1 MKLILYYAMGFCA
14 KKYCI
19 IQKVRAGMV
28 LMKVLNRKKASLLAV
43 IAVLSIFLLASCGE
57 KLEETNLIAE
67 GVRVMGEDVGS
78 LTKADAIKKIE
89 EKEKTIPKDV
99 RMDFVYE
106 DVSFSVSAAQI
117 DFKTDLD
124 ETIENAYSIGRGK
137 DKKQNKNDI
146 KNAKKGKINLD
157 LVFGYDEDK
166 FLLVCADYLGAK
178 ITDPSP
184 MNVEIGK
191 DCLVVTNAIEGKI
204 VDIKQ
209 AHKDI
214 KDTIFDFDKKEP
226 IQIKLKSHTPKNL
239 TFDEFKE
246 KYENE
251 PKDAVYTKKD
261 GKHNIEP
268 EVVGVEFDDDKAR
281 KIFEENKNSTVSY
294 EIPAKI
300 TYPKVTAKALEDK
313 YINNI
318 IATYSTSFAGSSSGR
333 IANIVLAAQK
343 IDGYVVNPG
352 KRFSYNQVVGPRT
365 QAAGFKIAHVYV
377 GTKVVDGIG
386 GGICQVSST
395 LYNAVVMA
403 DLKTVSRTNHSIPVS
418 YVPMGRD
425 ATVSYGTIDYVFE
438 NNKPYPV
445 SIKAKTQ
452 GTTLTISVVGTS
464 DVDYTVDFVSNFV
477 QSIPYQTVT
486 EEVETLAEGETEV
499 LENGSNGSVYESYRV
514 YKKDGVE
521 YKRTYESKSRY
532 QSVTKKVAVGKKK
545 EETPPPAEPK
555 AEENINPAEE
565 NSNTQPPEDLEVSG
579 DITEENNMSAGSND
593 EPNEDVQADTQEN
606 APLE

>member
-1 MKLILYYAMGFCA
+1 MQWGFVQ
-14 KKYCI
+14 KNHCI
-19 IQKVRAGMV
+19 IQKVRVGMV

-43 IAVLSIFLLASCGE
+43 VAVLSIFLFASCGQ

-78 LTKADAIKKIE
+78 LTKADAMKKIE
-89 EKEKTIPKDV
+89 EKEKTIPKDI

-124 ETIENAYSIGRGK
+124 KTIENAYSIGRGK
-137 DKKQNKNDI
+137 DKKQNKNEI

-403 DLKTVSRTNHSIPVS
+403 DLKTVSRTNHSIPVA

-545 EETPPPAEPK
+545 EETPPPAETK

-579 DITEENNMSAGSND
+579 NIMEENNISAGSND
-593 EPNEDVQADTQEN
+593 EPTEDVQADTQEN

>member
-1 MKLILYYAMGFCA
+1 MQWGFVQ
-14 KKYCI
+14 KTHCI
-19 IQKVRAGMV
+19 IQKVRVGMV
-28 LMKVLNRKKASLLAV
+28 LMKVLNKKKASLLAV
-43 IAVLSIFLLASCGE
+43 IAVLSIFLFASCGE

-78 LTKADAIKKIE
+78 LTKADAMKKIE
-89 EKEKTIPKDV
+89 EKEKTIPKDI

-124 ETIENAYSIGRGK
+124 KTIENAYSIGRGK
-137 DKKQNKNDI
+137 DKKQNKNEI

-555 AEENINPAEE
+555 AEENINPTEE

-579 DITEENNMSAGSND
+579 NITEENNISAGSND
-593 EPNEDVQADTQEN
+593 EPTEDVQADTQEN

>member
-1 MKLILYYAMGFCA
+1 MQWGFVQ
-14 KKYCI
+14 KNHCI
-19 IQKVRAGMV
+19 IQKVRVGMV

-43 IAVLSIFLLASCGE
+43 IAVLCIFLFASCGE

-89 EKEKTIPKDV
+89 EKEKTIPKDI

-124 ETIENAYSIGRGK
+124 KTIENAYSIGRGK
-137 DKKQNKNDI
+137 DKKQNKNEI

-214 KDTIFDFDKKEP
+214 KNTIFDFDKKDP

-452 GTTLTISVVGTS
+452 GTTLTISVVGTF

-532 QSVTKKVAVGKKK
+532 QSVTKKVVVGKKK
-545 EETPPPAEPK
+545 EETPPPAETK
-555 AEENINPAEE
+555 AEENSNPAEE

-579 DITEENNMSAGSND
+579 DITEENILAGSND
-593 EPNEDVQADTQEN
+593 EPAEDVQADTQEN

>member
-1 MKLILYYAMGFCA
+1 MQWVFVQKTH
-14 KKYCI
+14 CI
-19 IQKVRAGMV
+19 IQKVRVGMV

-43 IAVLSIFLLASCGE
+43 IAVLSIFLFASCGQ

-89 EKEKTIPKDV
+89 EKEKTIPKDI

-124 ETIENAYSIGRGK
+124 KTIENAYSIGRGK
-137 DKKQNKNDI
+137 DKKQNKNEI

-545 EETPPPAEPK
+545 EETPPPAETK
-555 AEENINPAEE
+555 AEENSNPAEE
-565 NSNTQPPEDLEVSG
+565 NPNTQPPEDLEVSG
-579 DITEENNMSAGSND
+579 DITEENNISAGSND
-593 EPNEDVQADTQEN
+593 EPTEDVQADTQES

>member
-1 MKLILYYAMGFCA
+1 MQWGFVQ
-14 KKYCI
+14 KTHCI
-19 IQKVRAGMV
+19 IQKVRVGMV
-28 LMKVLNRKKASLLAV
+28 LMKVLNKKKASLLAV
-43 IAVLSIFLLASCGE
+43 IAVLSIFLFASCGE

-78 LTKADAIKKIE
+78 LTKADAMKKIE
-89 EKEKTIPKDV
+89 EKEKTIPKDI

-124 ETIENAYSIGRGK
+124 KTIENAYSIGRGK
-137 DKKQNKNDI
+137 DKKQNKNEI

-555 AEENINPAEE
+555 AEENINPTEE
-565 NSNTQPPEDLEVSG
+565 NPNTQPPEDLEVSG

-593 EPNEDVQADTQEN
+593 EPTEDVQADTQAS

>member
-1 MKLILYYAMGFCA
+1 MQWGFVQ
-14 KKYCI
+14 KNHCI
-19 IQKVRAGMV
+19 IQKVRVGMV

-43 IAVLSIFLLASCGE
+43 IAVLSIFLFASCGE

-89 EKEKTIPKDV
+89 EKEKTIPKDI

-124 ETIENAYSIGRGK
+124 KTIENAYSIGRGK

-268 EVVGVEFDDDKAR
+268 EVVGVEFDDDKTR

-318 IATYSTSFAGSSSGR
+318 IATYSTSFAASSSGR

-521 YKRTYESKSRY
+521 YKRTYEAKSRY

-545 EETPPPAEPK
+545 EETPPSAEPQ
-555 AEENINPAEE
+555 EGQIDIPIDET
-565 NSNTQPPEDLEVSG
+565 NTSTSPEDLEVSG
-579 DITEENNMSAGSND
+579 DITEENILAGSND
-593 EPNEDVQADTQEN
+593 EPTEDVQADTQEN

>member
-1 MKLILYYAMGFCA
+1 MQWGFVQ
-14 KKYCI
+14 KTHCI
-19 IQKVRAGMV
+19 IQKVRVGMV
-28 LMKVLNRKKASLLAV
+28 LMKVLNKKKASLLAV
-43 IAVLSIFLLASCGE
+43 IAVLSIFLFASCGE

-78 LTKADAIKKIE
+78 LTKADAMKKIE
-89 EKEKTIPKDV
+89 EKEKTIPKDI

-106 DVSFSVSAAQI
+106 DVSFGVSAAQI

-124 ETIENAYSIGRGK
+124 KTIENAYSIGRGK
-137 DKKQNKNDI
+137 DKKQNKNEI

-545 EETPPPAEPK
+545 EETPPPAETK

-565 NSNTQPPEDLEVSG
+565 NPNTQPPEDLEVSG
-579 DITEENNMSAGSND
+579 DITEENNISAGSND
-593 EPNEDVQADTQEN
+593 EPTEDVQADTQES

>member
-1 MKLILYYAMGFCA
+1 MQWGFVQ
-14 KKYCI
+14 KTHCI
-19 IQKVRAGMV
+19 IQKVRVGMV
-28 LMKVLNRKKASLLAV
+28 LMKVLNKKKASLLAV
-43 IAVLSIFLLASCGE
+43 IAVLSIFLFASCGE

-78 LTKADAIKKIE
+78 LTKADAMKKIE
-89 EKEKTIPKDV
+89 EKEKTIPKDI

-124 ETIENAYSIGRGK
+124 KTIENAYSIGRGK
-137 DKKQNKNDI
+137 DKKQNKNEI

-545 EETPPPAEPK
+545 EETPPPAETK
-555 AEENINPAEE
+555 AEENINPTEE
-565 NSNTQPPEDLEVSG
+565 NPNTQPPEDLEVSG

-593 EPNEDVQADTQEN
+593 EPTEDVQADTQAS